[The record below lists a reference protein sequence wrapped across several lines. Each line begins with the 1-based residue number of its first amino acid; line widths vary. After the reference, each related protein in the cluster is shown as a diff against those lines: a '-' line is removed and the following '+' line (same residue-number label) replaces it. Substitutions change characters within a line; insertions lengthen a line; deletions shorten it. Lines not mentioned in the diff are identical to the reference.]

1 MSGHTDM
8 SMASGKTV
16 EDVEKGGDCLRLKN
30 KKQRGTEQLQI
41 VLEKHC
47 AGRLSS
53 LPASP
58 LGTVEKKIGE
68 DVVKGVGGRGVKSLD
83 ALTGELSLSPIT
95 SFHLGKGPGK

>member
-1 MSGHTDM
+1 MSGHTDI

-58 LGTVEKKIGE
+58 LGTVEKKNRRGCSERGGGE
-68 DVVKGVGGRGVKSLD
+68 GGEKLRCSD
-83 ALTGELSLSPIT
+83 RRAES
-95 SFHLGKGPGK
+95 